1 MTTFVSNDR
10 LSARARYHEGVDF
23 ASNRNGHTVGL
34 SDAWALIKRRRWL
47 IASVIFLCTSIATVA
62 SYTLPETYSASSEV
76 VLERKDIRP
85 FATDAALTSLE
96 RDRSAA
102 ETEMDVLQSRQFAGR
117 IVDELN
123 LVKDPTF
130 NPHASGGEVSQR
142 FSDDIFLYPT
152 YVLGIGT
159 SSKASRIVPDA
170 KEQRDRAISM
180 LLSQFDVSRTGE
192 SLAVRITVTN
202 SRPWLAVTIA
212 NTIAKLYVESSL
224 EFKQDERTADTQRA
238 LNTGGAVAFL
248 RQSTTQPLLIT
259 LRNEEA
265 RLLQSKAELG
275 ARFGKNH
282 PKMMEADSQ
291 IAGVRRMI
299 GDEVQRILSDLEAES
314 LKPSARIV
322 SMAATPNSPS
332 FPRPGIIIPAA
343 FTSSTFLALL
353 LALVLETTDSRIRT
367 GQRIAEL
374 LHLPNLGYVP
384 IRPTNS
390 SSLTFAEAERSV
402 YMACRYSETKQA
414 HRVLMM
420 TSCHPNAANASTAW
434 RIATAAAADGRPT
447 IFLNLDLQEK
457 DVSRST
463 EQFDRYLRNE
473 ALLPDIIQTIPGL
486 PEFGFIDATPAMS
499 QQSMLLDADN
509 MGVLMA
515 GLQQSGYDLI
525 VLNASPVLTTGDA
538 NWLSPFVDGVVLM
551 ATWGTTTEEQLL
563 DAVAQLRLN
572 HANLIGVV
580 INQVIPKVHARYHN
594 GGFVKTAQRVRDP
607 VWKNGAVYDWNGNT
621 AQPDAPTATSAA
633 RVPQFPVDA

>member
-1 MTTFVSNDR
+1 
-10 LSARARYHEGVDF
+10 
-23 ASNRNGHTVGL
+23 
-34 SDAWALIKRRRWL
+34 
-47 IASVIFLCTSIATVA
+47 
-62 SYTLPETYSASSEV
+62 
-76 VLERKDIRP
+76 
-85 FATDAALTSLE
+85 
-96 RDRSAA
+96 
-102 ETEMDVLQSRQFAGR
+102 MDVLQSRQFAGR

-130 NPHASGGEVSQR
+130 NPHASGGEVSRR
-142 FSDDIFLYPT
+142 FSDDIFLYPKN
-152 YVLGIGT
+152 VLGIGT

-265 RLLQSKAELG
+265 RLLQNKAELG

-282 PKMMEADSQ
+282 PQMVEAESQ

-353 LALVLETTDSRIRT
+353 LALMLETTDSRIRT
-367 GQRIAEL
+367 GQRITEL

-384 IRPTNS
+384 KRSTHS
-390 SSLTFAEAERSV
+390 SCPGRQFVLHKGANCLTFAEAERSV

-414 HRVLMM
+414 HRVLMI

-434 RIATAAAADGRPT
+434 GIATAAAADGRPT
-447 IFLNLDLQEK
+447 ILLNLDLQDT

-473 ALLPDIIQTIPGL
+473 ALLPEIIQTIPGL
-486 PEFGFIDATPAMS
+486 PEFGFIEATPAMS
-499 QQSMLLDADN
+499 QQSMSLDAN
-509 MGVLMA
+509 SMGEMMA
-515 GLQQSGYDLI
+515 GLKQSGYDLI

-538 NWLSPFVDGVVLM
+538 NWLSPFVDGVVLI

-580 INQVIPKVHARYHN
+580 VNQVIPKVHARYHN

-607 VWKNGAVYDWNGNT
+607 VWRNGAVYDWKGNT
-621 AQPDAPTATSAA
+621 ARPDAPTATSAA
-633 RVPQFPVDA
+633 RVPQSPVDA